1 MWWNWYN
8 FKALF
13 RKIFRGRQKTGQN
26 ITLVLDK
33 RHFEIKP
40 SLTETFTWTLRFHIN
55 KIVTTYV
62 ENTTNDRLLTV
73 ISQNKYLFNASQKFQ
88 VQYAANVDNTDRTVY
103 VTVAEEDGRFWSAKC
118 CRRLFWL
125 SRATISKCKEKFQ
138 SVNQTDRIL
147 VISII
152 SMIIKFCFFC
162 WSLMQILSYGRSGG
176 SFEFCCSFRSYIQC
190 SSHFVDVS
198 RLLNWI
204 PVACWSNIKSSSI
217 LVDVFRLPDWILM
230 LTLVLNSAC
239 STYRRC
245 SSKSAFENIFIQI
258 L

>member
-40 SLTETFTWTLRFHIN
+40 SLTETYSWTLRFHIN
-55 KIVTTYV
+55 KIVTTSV

-103 VTVAEEDGRFWSAKC
+103 VTVAEEDGRFWLAKC

-152 SMIIKFCFFC
+152 SMISSVSFVGHSCRSC
-162 WSLMQILSYGRSGG
+162 LM
-176 SFEFCCSFRSYIQC
+176 
-190 SSHFVDVS
+190 DV
-198 RLLNWI
+198 
-204 PVACWSNIKSSSI
+204 PVARLSSAAHSGLTSSVRLTLWMFLGYLI
-217 LVDVFRLPDWILM
+217 EFRLHAGPI
-230 LTLVLNSAC
+230 
-239 STYRRC
+239 
-245 SSKSAFENIFIQI
+245 
-258 L
+258 